1 MSSIYSCD
9 IPPRVWG
16 REAGYQGKEQI
27 KKTKKQ
33 KTTKKKQTK
42 DRQTKINKENNNLSA
57 VFSQEHTQMC

>member
-16 REAGYQGKEQI
+16 REAKQQGKEKEKVKQ
-27 KKTKKQ
+27 KQKQKQTKKQ
-33 KTTKKKQTK
+33 A
-42 DRQTKINKENNNLSA
+42 DRQTKVNKENKNLSA